1 MNAQSVN
8 SNRNRSMEDNNS
20 ETRLKEGGHKKE
32 GDDEKVSP
40 PYSATS
46 TLDSSHNNSQSSSES
61 KPPHS
66 KAATSASGGPTKED
80 DLPSSSSS
88 ASRAV
93 QISSLYSSMKLPI
106 GCLREQD
113 GCDVAELRARAKRC
127 QEIMNLCEQEKKA
140 EAERIRIA
148 NIKPLVWAKPTFEL
162 GSDAKADTADD
173 TTAADETKAE
183 EEETTTQA
191 ADDTSGK
198 RKGHQDETTST
209 IQHYSPYH
217 RERLFY
223 KRRRESTPEEVQAFV
238 EFANK
243 WIPSRRTSDLT
254 VENDDKE
261 ETKGKETKS
270 EGASSSS

>member
-8 SNRNRSMEDNNS
+8 SNRNRSMEDDS
-20 ETRLKEGGHKKE
+20 SDTRLKEHKKE
-32 GDDEKVSP
+32 GVDEKVSP
-40 PYSATS
+40 AYNH
-46 TLDSSHNNSQSSSES
+46 SHSSSES
-61 KPPHS
+61 TPPHS
-66 KAATSASGGPTKED
+66 KATTSASGGPKEKD
-80 DLPSSSSS
+80 DLPSSSS
-88 ASRAV
+88 ASRDA

-113 GCDVAELRARAKRC
+113 GCDEAELRARAERC
-127 QEIMNLCEQEKKA
+127 QEIMNLYEQEKKA

-148 NIKPLVWAKPTFEL
+148 NIKPLVWAKPTFDL
-162 GSDAKADTADD
+162 DS
-173 TTAADETKAE
+173 TTTSADETNA

-198 RKGHQDETTST
+198 RKGQQDETTAA

-223 KRRRESTPEEVQAFV
+223 KRRRESTPEEVEAFV

-243 WIPSRRTSDLT
+243 WIPSQQRTSDLT
-254 VENDDKE
+254 AESDDKE
-261 ETKGKETKS
+261 ETKVVETKS
-270 EGASSSS
+270 DGASSSS